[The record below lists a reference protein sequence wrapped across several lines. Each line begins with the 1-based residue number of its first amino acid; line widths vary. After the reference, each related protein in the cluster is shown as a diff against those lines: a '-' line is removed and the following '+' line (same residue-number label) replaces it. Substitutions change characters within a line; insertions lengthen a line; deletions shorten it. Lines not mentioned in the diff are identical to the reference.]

1 MNKRKRVAAH
11 KHRAHMKKVKDKRK
25 LALGV
30 GSPSIEVAKRRPV
43 SPVKKEAEVVSA
55 ETKKKVAAAPA
66 AVQPEVQVPEEK
78 AVHAKG
84 PKAPREHRAPKKTA
98 EALDVKSAPVA
109 ETTAEAPKKARPSKA
124 KAKPGKS
131 GEADKTPAA
140 AEARKSRKP
149 KAEPAA

>member
-30 GSPSIEVAKRRPV
+30 GSPSIEAAKRRPA
-43 SPVKKEAEVVSA
+43 KKEPEAAPA
-55 ETKKKVAAAPA
+55 ETKKKVVAAPA
-66 AVQPEVQVPEEK
+66 AVQPEVQVPAEK

-109 ETTAEAPKKARPSKA
+109 ETTAKAPKKARPSKA

-131 GEADKTPAA
+131 GETAETPVV

>member
-11 KHRAHMKKVKDKRK
+11 KHRAHMKKVKEKRK

-30 GSPSIEVAKRRPV
+30 PRPSIEAAKRRPAR
-43 SPVKKEAEVVSA
+43 PVKKEPQVAPA
-55 ETKKKVAAAPA
+55 ETKKKVAEAPA
-66 AVQPEVQVPEEK
+66 AVQPEVQVPVEK
-78 AVHAKG
+78 AVHAKV

-109 ETTAEAPKKARPSKA
+109 ETTAEAPKKVRPSKA
-124 KAKPGKS
+124 KARPGKS
-131 GEADKTPAA
+131 GETDKTKAA
-140 AEARKSRKP
+140 AETRKPGKP

>member
-30 GSPSIEVAKRRPV
+30 GSPSIEAAKRRPV
-43 SPVKKEAEVVSA
+43 KKEPAIAPA

-66 AVQPEVQVPEEK
+66 AVQPEVQVPVEK
-78 AVHAKG
+78 AVHAKV

-109 ETTAEAPKKARPSKA
+109 ETTAEAPKKVRPSKA
-124 KAKPGKS
+124 KARPGKS
-131 GEADKTPAA
+131 GETDKTKAA
-140 AEARKSRKP
+140 AETRKPGKP